1 MRLKRAM
8 SLKAYRR
15 RRRRGAQ
22 LGDELGARPR
32 RGRGG
37 RGRPGRRRPQRHR
50 GRPRPARRPRQRE
63 QRQQQRAE
71 RIQQRLWSEPVALG
85 ENIRIQAAEGYRGAF
100 LELRPGLYLVAELTQ
115 TGMAGD
121 DFGRKVRVQ
130 DVTSEIVRVTD
141 KALDAIFPARR
152 AQKRSQRDEAR
163 RRQELRR
170 REQAQ
175 ARREREARE
184 RREREARERAERERA
199 ARALPAPE
207 QRQLP
212 APRQQLLPPGAARW
226 LDDDSDDE
234 DLAGCRPCE
243 EVRR

>member
-1 MRLKRAM
+1 
-8 SLKAYRR
+8 
-15 RRRRGAQ
+15 
-22 LGDELGARPR
+22 
-32 RGRGG
+32 
-37 RGRPGRRRPQRHR
+37 
-50 GRPRPARRPRQRE
+50 
-63 QRQQQRAE
+63 
-71 RIQQRLWSEPVALG
+71 VALG
-85 ENIRIQAAEGYRGAF
+85 ENIRIQAADGYRGAF
-100 LELRPGLYLVAELTQ
+100 LELRPGLYLVAELSQ

-152 AQKRSQRDEAR
+152 QQKQSQRDQAR
-163 RRQELRR
+163 RRRELRE

-184 RREREARERAERERA
+184 REARERAERESRERA
-199 ARALPAPE
+199 TRALPAPE

-226 LDDDSDDE
+226 LDDDADE

-243 EVRR
+243 EARR